1 MKNFV
6 QNMILVIALTIV
18 ILFSYAYVQNKVQS
32 MNPSELY
39 HLLKNELSILQ
50 SENNKTSDHLSD
62 KPDTYH
68 AVWVSYL
75 EFNSYR
81 NSVKTNNET
90 AFREFFQRILDQCA
104 QYDINHVIV
113 HVRPFGDALY
123 QSEYFPWAACI
134 SGKQGKNPGY
144 DPLNIMIELAHKNNI
159 KIEAWINPY
168 RISTGADI
176 SELSDDNKA
185 KIWST
190 SSTTERNVL
199 TYENALY
206 YNPASKDVQD
216 LINHGVKEIVEKY
229 DVDGIHMDD
238 YFYPTFTKDNYDKVF
253 DAVEYEK
260 AIKEYVIS
268 SNTSIADWRR
278 DNVNTL
284 VSTLYQTIKSI
295 DNNVIFGISPAGNLS
310 NLRSNLEYYTDIDTW
325 VEKEG
330 YIDYIMPQIYWGFT
344 NEQAPFEETLEQ
356 WIKLT
361 KKSKVRLYIG
371 LQLYRM
377 GTTDQE
383 QSDYEELQSAELI
396 TKQLNLLKT
405 KSIAGY
411 CLFSY
416 QYLDADCKTYQFDS
430 NEFSESRKKLLKQI
444 ATELKNRRQKSR

>member
-1 MKNFV
+1 MKNLI
-6 QNMILVIALTIV
+6 QNLILVIVLTIV
-18 ILFSYAYVQNKVQS
+18 ILFSYAFVQNKLQS
-32 MNPSELY
+32 INPSDLY
-39 HLLKNELSILQ
+39 NYIKNELLLHITENKEASDQ
-50 SENNKTSDHLSD
+50 SSD
-62 KPDTYH
+62 KQDSYH
-68 AVWVSYL
+68 AVWLSYL
-75 EFNSYR
+75 EFNGYR
-81 NSVKTNNET
+81 SSVKNNNEEN
-90 AFREFFQRILDQCA
+90 FRNFFQRILDQCA
-104 QYDINHVIV
+104 EYDINHVIV

-123 QSEYFPWAACI
+123 QSDYFPWAACI

-144 DPLNIMIELAHKNNI
+144 DPLKIMVEIAHRNNI

-168 RISTGADI
+168 RISSGTNV

-185 KIWST
+185 KIWSK
-190 SSTTERNVL
+190 SSETERNVL
-199 TYENALY
+199 NYENALY
-206 YNPASKDVQD
+206 YNPASEDVRT
-216 LINHGVKEIVEKY
+216 LISNGVKEIVENY

-253 DAVEYEK
+253 DAVEFEDAVK
-260 AIKEYVIS
+260 NKDIS
-268 SNTSIADWRR
+268 RKTTIDDWRR
-278 DNVNTL
+278 ENVNLL
-284 VSTLYQTIKSI
+284 VSQIYKTIKSI
-295 DNNVIFGISPAGNLS
+295 DQNVSFGISPAGNLS

-361 KKSKVRLYIG
+361 KKSKARLYIG

-396 TKQLNLLKT
+396 TKQLDLLQK

-411 CLFSY
+411 CFFSY
-416 QYLDADCKTYQFDS
+416 QYLDIDSKKYQFDS
-430 NEFSESRKKLLKQI
+430 NEFSESRKKILKQI
-444 ATELKNRRQKSR
+444 SQQLKNRK

>member
-1 MKNFV
+1 MKNLV
-6 QNMILVIALTIV
+6 QNLILVIALTIA
-18 ILFSYAYVQNKVQS
+18 ILFSYAYVQDKVQS
-32 MNPSELY
+32 IKPSDLY
-39 HLLKNELSILQ
+39 HFLKNELSILQ
-50 SENNKTSDHLSD
+50 SEDNKSSDNLSD

-68 AVWVSYL
+68 AVWLSYL

-81 NSVKTNNET
+81 NSVKTNNEET
-90 AFREFFQRILDQCA
+90 FREFFQRVLDQCA
-104 QYDINHVIV
+104 QCDINHVIV

-123 QSEYFPWAACI
+123 QSDYFPWAACI

-144 DPLNIMIELAHKNNI
+144 DPLNIMVEMAHKNNI

-168 RISTGADI
+168 RISSGANI
-176 SELSDDNKA
+176 SELSNDNKA
-185 KIWST
+185 KIWSK
-190 SSTTERNVL
+190 SSETERNVL

-206 YNPASKDVQD
+206 YNPASQDVQD
-216 LINHGVKEIVEKY
+216 LLNNGVKEIIEKY
-229 DVDGIHMDD
+229 NVDGIHMDD
-238 YFYPTFTKDNYDKVF
+238 YFYPTFTTDNYDKVF
-253 DAVEYEK
+253 DAVEYEN
-260 AIKEYVIS
+260 AINEHVIS

-278 DNVNTL
+278 ENVNSL
-284 VSTLYQTIKSI
+284 VSTLYRTIKSI
-295 DNNVIFGISPAGNLS
+295 DNNVTFGISPAGNLS

-377 GTTDQE
+377 GTTDKE
-383 QSDYEELQSAELI
+383 QSDYQELQSADLI
-396 TKQLNLLKT
+396 TKQLNLLQK
-405 KSIAGY
+405 KSIVGY

-416 QYLDADCKTYQFDS
+416 QYLDIDSETYQFDS
-430 NEFSESRKKLLKQI
+430 KEFSESRKKILKEISKQ
-444 ATELKNRRQKSR
+444 LKSRK